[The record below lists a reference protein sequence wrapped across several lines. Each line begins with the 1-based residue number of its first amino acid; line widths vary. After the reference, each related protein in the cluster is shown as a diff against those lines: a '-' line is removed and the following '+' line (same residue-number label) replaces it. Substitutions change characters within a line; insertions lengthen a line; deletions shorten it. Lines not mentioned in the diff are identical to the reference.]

1 MSSIFFIFSKKIF
14 NKKTKGSMNEH
25 LCKEI
30 GLRIQMVRKKLNLL
44 QKDFASTLNISNA
57 SLSEMEA
64 GHAKPRFELLY
75 NITKRYNVNLNYLLH
90 GEGEIFMPNE
100 LSRQSII
107 EISPGHQDFFKEFF
121 YYFNCSHLV
130 RTAMMN
136 YFRTYI
142 LEKESLIKKDIIK
155 TQQEGYS
162 ESIT

>member
-1 MSSIFFIFSKKIF
+1 MK
-14 NKKTKGSMNEH
+14 EH
-25 LCKEI
+25 LWKEI
-30 GLRIQMVRKKLNLL
+30 GLRLQVVRKGLNLL

-64 GHAKPRFELLY
+64 GNAKPRFELLY

-90 GEGEIFMPNE
+90 GEGDIFMPNE
-100 LSRQSII
+100 ISRQSVMSIH
-107 EISPGHQDFFKEFF
+107 PGHRDFFKEFF

-142 LEKESLIKKDIIK
+142 LEKETLIKKDIIK
-155 TQQEGYS
+155 TQNEGYPQ
-162 ESIT
+162 SIA

>member
-1 MSSIFFIFSKKIF
+1 MK
-14 NKKTKGSMNEH
+14 EY
-25 LCKEI
+25 LWKEI
-30 GLRIQMVRKKLNLL
+30 GLRIQIVRKKLNLL
-44 QKDFASTLNISNA
+44 QKDFASSLDISNA

-64 GHAKPRFELLY
+64 GNAKPRFELIY

-90 GEGEIFMPNE
+90 GVGDIFMPNE
-100 LSRQSII
+100 ISQQGTF
-107 EISPGHQDFFKEFF
+107 EITPSHRAFFKEFF

-155 TQQEGYS
+155 TQNEGLS
-162 ESIT
+162 KSLT

>member
-1 MSSIFFIFSKKIF
+1 MK
-14 NKKTKGSMNEH
+14 EY
-25 LCKEI
+25 LWKEI

-44 QKDFASTLNISNA
+44 QKDFARSLDISNA

-64 GHAKPRFELLY
+64 GNAKPRFELIY
-75 NITKRYNVNLNYLLH
+75 NITKKYNVNLNYLLH

-100 LSRQSII
+100 VSRQSTF
-107 EISPGHQDFFKEFF
+107 EITPGHRDFFKEFF

-142 LEKESLIKKDIIK
+142 LEKESLIEKDIIK
-155 TQQEGYS
+155 TQNEGYS
-162 ESIT
+162 QSIT